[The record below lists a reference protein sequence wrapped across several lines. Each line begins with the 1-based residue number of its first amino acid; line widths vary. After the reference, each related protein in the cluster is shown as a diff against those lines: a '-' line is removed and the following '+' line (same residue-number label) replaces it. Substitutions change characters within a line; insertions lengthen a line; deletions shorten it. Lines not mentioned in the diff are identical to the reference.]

1 MSDVPLPDAAKRW
14 LQLAREDLGA
24 ARAMLGVAS
33 VAPRIVCFLSQQ
45 AAEKAL
51 KAGLIS
57 VGRPFPKIHG
67 LTSLLALYP
76 DDIRPEIDEDDLDLL
91 DPWVIDGR
99 YAADLPDVEIDQ
111 ARHLVE
117 VAGRVVDE
125 VSLLVPKAP

>member
-24 ARAMLGVAS
+24 ARTMLGVAG
-33 VAPRIVCFLSQQ
+33 VAPRIICFLSQQ
-45 AAEKAL
+45 AAEKGL

-57 VGRPFPKIHG
+57 VGQPFPKIHG
-67 LTSLLALYP
+67 LTSLLALFP
-76 DDIRPEIDEDDLDLL
+76 DTNRPEVDEDDLDLL

-111 ARHLVE
+111 ARHLVA

-125 VSLLVPKAP
+125 VSRLVP